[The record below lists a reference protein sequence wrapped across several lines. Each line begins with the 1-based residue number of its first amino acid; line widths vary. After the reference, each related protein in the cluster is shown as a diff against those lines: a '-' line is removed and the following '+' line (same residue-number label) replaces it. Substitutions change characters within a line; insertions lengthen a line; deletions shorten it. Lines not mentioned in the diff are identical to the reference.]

1 MDNFCILIDGKVISE
16 DEIYLIRKV
25 RECKTLNGELFE
37 HELDFIL
44 KWRGTENVEP
54 MLLSRSEYKLLTAL
68 GCGDGV
74 GRITN
79 VFDKNSLL
87 IVRNRDLEVSSRIV
101 ENIVAF
107 CTSSYNREVRNA
119 LSEIMKEQEADY
131 EAK

>member
-1 MDNFCILIDGKVISE
+1 MDNVCISIDGKVISE

-44 KWRGTENVEP
+44 KWRGAEDLEP
-54 MLLSRSEYKLLTAL
+54 MLLSRREYVLLTKL

-74 GRITN
+74 GRITK
-79 VFDKNSLL
+79 VFDKNSVL
-87 IVRNRDLEVSSRIV
+87 IVRNRDLEISEIV

-107 CTSSYNREVRNA
+107 CTSSNNREVRNA
-119 LSEIMKEQEADY
+119 LSEIMKEQEADR
-131 EAK
+131 EA